1 MIYKCP
7 NCNGALEYDPI
18 TDEMQCS
25 HCGGSYTMQEVEAG
39 SRKQQAAFTPWG
51 SSETGTTW
59 GSGQTMNS
67 WESQTSSQPWG
78 SVETAAPIK
87 ESDDYI
93 EENNIYAEPETM
105 ECKIYTCTSCG
116 AELAVNDTEV
126 STYCA
131 YCGQPTIVYSRV
143 SQEQI
148 PKYILPFRISREQA
162 LNTVRERFGK
172 GFLVPNEIKNFDVEK
187 VNGIYVPYFLFDAY
201 YYDNQR
207 VTYKEGTGDKKTT
220 RFVDFEAECE
230 FKQISCDASKKLND
244 ESTQRLE
251 PFNLNELRIF
261 EPAYLSGFYADRYDL
276 SAKQLTNTVVR
287 RCKELFDKEM
297 KRQVGHENAA
307 ILKSK
312 PKHEIRKSEY
322 ALLPV
327 WFLTFR
333 YKDEPYTMLVN
344 GQTGKVVGAV
354 PFNKA
359 KAGILFAIV
368 AVLASAILGVGGC
381 LLYNAGVNMVVFVCL
396 LVLGLVLLLIGISQI
411 SVYKKN
417 MKLTKLTKTAKFA
430 GERQEV

>member
-25 HCGGSYTMQEVEAG
+25 HCGGSYTMQEIEAA
-39 SRKQQAAFTPWG
+39 SQKQTSFYEQQASHNSWG
-51 SSETGTTW
+51 S
-59 GSGQTMNS
+59 NV
-67 WESQTSSQPWG
+67 SSQPWESTASSQSWG
-78 SVETAAPIK
+78 SVEPTASIK

-93 EENNIYAEPETM
+93 EENNIYAEPEMM

-116 AELAVNDTEV
+116 AELAVNDMEV

-143 SQEQI
+143 SQEQK
-148 PKYILPFRISREQA
+148 PRYILPFKISREQA
-162 LNTVRERFGK
+162 LGRIRERFGK
-172 GFLVPNEIKNFDVEK
+172 GFLVPKEIKNFELEK
-187 VNGIYVPYFLFDAY
+187 LSGIYVPYFLFDAY

-207 VTYKEGTGDKKTT
+207 VTYSEGAGDKKKT

-230 FKQISCDASKKLND
+230 FKKISCDASKKLND

-251 PFNLNELRIF
+251 PFMLDDLRDF

-276 SAKQLTNTVVR
+276 SARQLTNVVVR
-287 RCKELFDKEM
+287 RCKELFDREM

-312 PKHEIRKSEY
+312 PKHEIRNSEY

-327 WFLTFR
+327 WFMTFR
-333 YKDEPYTMLVN
+333 YKNEPYTMLVN

-354 PFNKA
+354 PCDKT
-359 KAGILFAIV
+359 KAGILFALI
-368 AVLASAILGVGGC
+368 ATLTSAILGVGGY
-381 LLYNAGVNMVVFVCL
+381 LLYNAGVNMVVFAFM
-396 LVLGLVLLLIGISQI
+396 LVLGLILLLIGIGQI